1 MSKKTNIR
9 MMLTVLPTATSTT
22 TTTTTTTTN
31 KILLIQLSFKLIQS
45 LLLLLNGLY

>member
-9 MMLTVLPTATSTT
+9 MMLTVLPTATS

>member
-22 TTTTTTTTN
+22 TTTTTTN

-45 LLLLLNGLY
+45 